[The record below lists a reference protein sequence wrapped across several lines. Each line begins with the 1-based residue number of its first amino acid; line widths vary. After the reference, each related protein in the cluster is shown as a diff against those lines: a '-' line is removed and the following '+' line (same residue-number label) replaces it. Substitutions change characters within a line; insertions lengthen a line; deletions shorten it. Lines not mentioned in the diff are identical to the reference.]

1 MNFQFYTLY
10 LGGILNNSLFVNPVN
25 IVRAIKVGS
34 VSGDISGES
43 ATLYIR
49 RHHLSLSGIC
59 VIAG

>member
-10 LGGILNNSLFVNPVN
+10 LGGILVNPVN
-25 IVRAIKVGS
+25 IVRAIKVES
-34 VSGDISGES
+34 VSGDISGEN